1 MHDWYAL
8 HVRSNYELRIIQALA
23 QTPVETFCPTQ
34 KVMSRFAKG
43 GSFEKP
49 WMAGYVFARSLKDL
63 EPTDLLQFHG
73 LLARTTGV
81 VHILGFGSEPSPVPE
96 DQMLNLQRLAASGFQ
111 VLPVQY
117 SIAKAGDYVE
127 VVKGPLTGVFGYV
140 SYVRL
145 RENKCRIAIL
155 CEMLNRAV
163 STELDADWISPAALP
178 QTRKDSRR
186 RAA

>member
-8 HVRSNYELRIIQALA
+8 HVRSKYEQPVIQALA
-23 QTPVETFCPTQ
+23 RTPIETFCPTQ
-34 KVMSRFAKG
+34 TVQSRFVKG
-43 GSFEKP
+43 GHFERP
-49 WMAGYVFARSLKDL
+49 WITGYVFARPKEDS
-63 EPTDLLQFHG
+63 DLLDLSRFYSI
-73 LLARTTGV
+73 LIRTLGV
-81 VHILGFGSEPSPVPE
+81 VSILGFGSEPSPVPE

-163 STELDADWISPAALP
+163 STELDADWVSPAALP